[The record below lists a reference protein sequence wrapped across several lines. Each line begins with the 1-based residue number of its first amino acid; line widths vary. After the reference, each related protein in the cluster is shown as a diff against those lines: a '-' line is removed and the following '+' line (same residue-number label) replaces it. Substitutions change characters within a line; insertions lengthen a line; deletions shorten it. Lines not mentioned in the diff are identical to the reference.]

1 MGCNLLCAI
10 LFLSGTGFTQNLD
23 SLETVFRSFEY
34 GKVIEIADEL
44 LQDRNSLSEETQ
56 IEILRMRALAAYSI
70 DEEIEAEISFKQILD
85 LDRSFSLSEQETS
98 PKIIEFFEKIKSSY
112 EPKIEPIKVDT
123 IPVADS
129 TLYFYRNALARSL
142 LLPGMGH
149 LYMKKQN
156 KAFLLG
162 IPAGATLVS
171 GIYYIFLTSKREN
184 DYLNE
189 TREIEIERKY
199 NAYNSAYKR
208 RNILLVL
215 YGVIWIYSQYDLLV
229 NGERYLREENRI
241 SMYPVLDQQYV
252 PQLTLRIK
260 F

>member
-1 MGCNLLCAI
+1 M
-10 LFLSGTGFTQNLD
+10 
-23 SLETVFRSFEY
+23 
-34 GKVIEIADEL
+34 
-44 LQDRNSLSEETQ
+44 
-56 IEILRMRALAAYSI
+56 
-70 DEEIEAEISFKQILD
+70 
-85 LDRSFSLSEQETS
+85 
-98 PKIIEFFEKIKSSY
+98 
-112 EPKIEPIKVDT
+112 DT

>member
-1 MGCNLLCAI
+1 MRKRSGVGNASWKI
-10 LFLSGTGFTQNLD
+10 RSRNGLFENKLNCDIPGFATDNFT
-23 SLETVFRSFEY
+23 SSFEY
-34 GKVIEIADEL
+34 
-44 LQDRNSLSEETQ
+44 
-56 IEILRMRALAAYSI
+56 
-70 DEEIEAEISFKQILD
+70 
-85 LDRSFSLSEQETS
+85 S
-98 PKIIEFFEKIKSSY
+98 P
-112 EPKIEPIKVDT
+112 
-123 IPVADS
+123 
-129 TLYFYRNALARSL
+129 
-142 LLPGMGH
+142 
-149 LYMKKQN
+149 
-156 KAFLLG
+156 
-162 IPAGATLVS
+162 ATLVS